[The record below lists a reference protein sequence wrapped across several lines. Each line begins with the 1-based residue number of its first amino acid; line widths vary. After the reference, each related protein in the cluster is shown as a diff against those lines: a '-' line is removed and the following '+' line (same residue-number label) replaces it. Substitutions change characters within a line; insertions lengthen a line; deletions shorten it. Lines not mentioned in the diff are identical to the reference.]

1 MKGRKKIEQWLKEQG
16 EVKSTFNMGKAI
28 NLAVGGG
35 KTWEGKIL
43 DDKKRG
49 KTTLRRL

>member
-1 MKGRKKIEQWLKEQG
+1 
-16 EVKSTFNMGKAI
+16 MGKAI
-28 NLAVGGG
+28 NLVVGGRQSNR
-35 KTWEGKIL
+35 KVKIL